1 MSDLITQDPLWLPTV
16 IFKALSKSVTDDI
29 LKLILLLL
37 ENLRLDVSCE
47 ALFSLKKSKKNPSV
61 ICYSYD
67 SASRVNE
74 L

>member
-37 ENLRLDVSCE
+37 ENLRLDISCE
-47 ALFSLKKSKKNPSV
+47 ALFSLKK
-61 ICYSYD
+61 
-67 SASRVNE
+67 
-74 L
+74 